1 MKLEEI
7 VKAAQTAMNTE
18 AGQEL
23 TGKLMEKV
31 LEQNPDTTVK
41 EWEDIKARFLAYMT
55 ITMAREVRA

>member
-1 MKLEEI
+1 MTLEEI

-18 AGQEL
+18 IGQEL

-55 ITMAREVRA
+55 ITMAREVRI

>member
-7 VKAAQTAMNTE
+7 VKAAQIAMNTE

>member
-7 VKAAQTAMNTE
+7 VKAAQIAMNTE

-41 EWEDIKARFLAYMT
+41 EWEDIKARFLVYMT